1 MELIRKTRKLGNS
14 SGVLLPKKW
23 LGYEVKIT
31 VLNRPLNIRKITF
44 KILENILSDIQG
56 IYLISEKPHEVLAIS
71 NSIKKIFHYKG
82 LKLSVVPLNQLKKD
96 LQAKSDLK
104 SKLEKS
110 RIIMNKNLL
119 PILGIKIEKKQVSLG
134 L

>member
-23 LGYEVKIT
+23 LGYEVKISIIK
-31 VLNRPLNIRKITF
+31 RPLNIRKITF
-44 KILENILSDIQG
+44 KLLENILSDIQG
-56 IYLISEKPHEVLAIS
+56 IYFISEKPAEVLAIS
-71 NSIKKIFHYKG
+71 NSIKKILFYKG
-82 LKLSVVPLNQLKKD
+82 LKLLIVPFEQIKKD
-96 LQAKSDLK
+96 IQTKPDLK

-110 RIIMNKNLL
+110 KIIMNKNILL
-119 PILGIKIEKKQVSLG
+119 SLGIKNISRLSSN